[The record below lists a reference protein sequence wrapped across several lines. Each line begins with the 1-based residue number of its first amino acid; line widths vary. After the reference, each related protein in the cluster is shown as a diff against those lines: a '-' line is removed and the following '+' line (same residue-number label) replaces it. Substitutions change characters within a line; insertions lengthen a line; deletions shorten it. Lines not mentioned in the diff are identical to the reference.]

1 MSAQHQCRLALRTP
15 NSSLWYLYGVS
26 DSEESEGIA
35 AIDLHAWK
43 SCVLPCAPLPRDSLL
58 NRLLMVCQRFS
69 YRTSWKLTFCE
80 ARHCCTRYS
89 ICLKSNSIR
98 CFLPYRMHG
107 SVSGLKWNSHHWG
120 LHQLTRWRHFLF
132 LLLCD
137 LEFYGFQGLSA
148 WGRNILPGNTVFYLN
163 WSLEAVLWSFWV
175 LCATEAASRKENL
188 SRYIIFTTQFCF
200 RRFSS
205 LQAVAVC
212 LLVLCLLVRLSK

>member
-1 MSAQHQCRLALRTP
+1 MSAQHQCRSALRTP
-15 NSSLWYLYGVS
+15 NSSLWYLYDVS

-148 WGRNILPGNTVFYLN
+148 WGRNILPGNTVL
-163 WSLEAVLWSFWV
+163 VLFKLKSWG
-175 LCATEAASRKENL
+175 
-188 SRYIIFTTQFCF
+188 
-200 RRFSS
+200 SS
-205 LQAVAVC
+205 LIILSSLCHWSNKQKRESLQIYHLYHPV
-212 LLVLCLLVRLSK
+212 LLQEILFLTGCSSVFTCSLPSG